1 MREHFILAL
10 PIALAGTTVYGSTI
24 VACCVC
30 AAEVWLAPT
39 SRAILAQRPDR
50 RVICVECAKTRP
62 GIILPPTPA
71 QNAEIAAHRAR
82 N

>member
-1 MREHFILAL
+1 MIKHFVLAM
-10 PIALAGTTVYGSTI
+10 PTALARTTVYGSTI
-24 VACCVC
+24 TACCLC

-39 SRAILAQRPDR
+39 SRAILTQQPDR
-50 RVICVECAKTRP
+50 RVICIECAKTRP
-62 GIILPPTPA
+62 GIILQPTPA